1 MVSTCCQPCQT
12 HASTIVYFVGN
23 NTNHRSEKRG
33 HDQVRASVEESD
45 LSFPLYGYK
54 GQDHF
59 MGQFGFMAVVES
71 PSVVLIVPKEDSNSS
86 SMRLLSSLFQC
97 WPVMLINLCIVFLS
111 GIVIWFL
118 VSPNM
123 TTLSFRSI
131 SIAVW
136 LLPLNFTLRT
146 GHFLLRGEMG
156 WGGFGGFWLRYD
168 PPPPILWPPSHISSD
183 LPPHNPPIPSPAI
196 SNEWSISFSYIFF
209 HFFSVTQARQC

>member
-118 VSPNM
+118 VSPNI

-156 WGGFGGFWLRYD
+156 WGGGGLEAFGCVTIL
-168 PPPPILWPPSHISSD
+168 PPPHFLWPPSPQSSD
-183 LPPHNPPIPSPAI
+183 SLP
-196 SNEWSISFSYIFF
+196 
-209 HFFSVTQARQC
+209 CDK

>member
-1 MVSTCCQPCQT
+1 MVSTCCQSCQT

-131 SIAVW
+131 SIAV
-136 LLPLNFTLRT
+136 
-146 GHFLLRGEMG
+146 
-156 WGGFGGFWLRYD
+156 
-168 PPPPILWPPSHISSD
+168 
-183 LPPHNPPIPSPAI
+183 
-196 SNEWSISFSYIFF
+196 
-209 HFFSVTQARQC
+209 

>member
-1 MVSTCCQPCQT
+1 
-12 HASTIVYFVGN
+12 
-23 NTNHRSEKRG
+23 
-33 HDQVRASVEESD
+33 
-45 LSFPLYGYK
+45 
-54 GQDHF
+54 

-131 SIAVW
+131 SIAV
-136 LLPLNFTLRT
+136 
-146 GHFLLRGEMG
+146 
-156 WGGFGGFWLRYD
+156 
-168 PPPPILWPPSHISSD
+168 
-183 LPPHNPPIPSPAI
+183 
-196 SNEWSISFSYIFF
+196 
-209 HFFSVTQARQC
+209 

>member
-146 GHFLLRGEMG
+146 GHFLLRGG
-156 WGGFGGFWLRYD
+156 IGGFWLRYD
-168 PPPPILWPPSHISSD
+168 PPPPTFPLTSLITILRFPP
-183 LPPHNPPIPSPAI
+183 L
-196 SNEWSISFSYIFF
+196 
-209 HFFSVTQARQC
+209 R